1 MTFEVFV
8 EGTPVPQ
15 GSKSISRS
23 GVMYEANKNLKPW
36 RKEVTAAASRVAGTN
51 FELMQG
57 PLIVSIWFT
66 MPRPPTVK
74 RESPSVKP
82 DLDKMCRAVLDSLS
96 GIVYKDDAQIIRIDA
111 IESYESQT
119 GAHIFVHHADTMRD
133 DVHEWLQRNRERK
146 NK

>member
-8 EGTPVPQ
+8 EGVPVPQ
-15 GSKSISRS
+15 GSKSLSRS
-23 GVMYEANKNLKPW
+23 GVMYESNKALKPW
-36 RKEVTAAASRVAGTN
+36 RKQVTASALWVAGPG

-57 PLIVSIWFT
+57 PLIVAIWFT

-74 RESPSVKP
+74 REAPSVKP

-111 IESYESQT
+111 IESYEPQP
-119 GAHIFVHHADTMRD
+119 GAHIFVHPADTTRD
-133 DVHEWLQRNRERK
+133 DIHEWLQRNHERK

>member
-8 EGTPVPQ
+8 EGVPVPQ

-23 GVMYEANKNLKPW
+23 GVMYEANKALKPW
-36 RKEVTAAASRVAGTN
+36 RKEVTAAASWVAGPQ

-57 PLIVSIWFT
+57 PLVLAVWFT

-74 RESPSVKP
+74 RESPSVPP
-82 DLDKMCRAVLDSLS
+82 DLDKMCRAIGDALS

-133 DVHEWLQRNRERK
+133 DIHDWLQRNRERE
-146 NK
+146 NR

>member
-1 MTFEVFV
+1 MTFEMFV
-8 EGTPVPQ
+8 DGVPAPQ
-15 GSKSISRS
+15 GSKSLSRS

-36 RKEVTAAASRVAGTN
+36 RKEVTAAASWVAGPG

-133 DVHEWLQRNRERK
+133 DIHEWLQRNRERK

>member
-1 MTFEVFV
+1 MSFEVFV

-15 GSKSISRS
+15 GSKSLSRT
-23 GVMYEANKNLKPW
+23 GVMYEANKALKPW
-36 RKEVTAAASRVAGTN
+36 RKEVTAAALWVAGPQ

-96 GIVYKDDAQIIRIDA
+96 GIVYKDDAQIVRIDA
-111 IESYESQT
+111 IESYEPQT
-119 GAHIFVHHADTMRD
+119 GAHIFVHPADTMRD
-133 DVHEWLQRNRERK
+133 DIHEWLQRNRERK
-146 NK
+146 NT

>member
-1 MTFEVFV
+1 MFV
-8 EGTPVPQ
+8 DGVPVPQ
-15 GSKSISRS
+15 GSKSISGS

-36 RKEVTAAASRVAGTN
+36 RKEVTAAASSVAGPN

-133 DVHEWLQRNRERK
+133 DIHEWLQRNRERK